1 MLCNILCEVRDSSLI
16 YYTVYFLL
24 LNQTCSLAVSFDVW
38 LVVKKNYEERRQYF
52 DQIKAK
58 KKAPP
63 PQKKNNKIKMNTC
76 K

>member
-38 LVVKKNYEERRQYF
+38 LVVKKKNYEERRQYF

-58 KKAPP
+58 KKHHPP
-63 PQKKNNKIKMNTC
+63 KNKIK
-76 K
+76 

>member
-58 KKAPP
+58 KKHPP
-63 PQKKNNKIKMNTC
+63 PQKKSKIKMNTC

>member
-63 PQKKNNKIKMNTC
+63 LPAKKNK
-76 K
+76 